1 MRSSTK
7 NRKRLFGIGILLC
20 FVTVGILL
28 PVAVSMAQEGE
39 VVIIG
44 NAVIPDRPLSKTEV
58 QNIFLGKLTKIDS
71 TKITF
76 VILKSGDIHAN
87 FLSTHLSRTPDQY
100 TKYWKKL
107 VFSGKGRTPKAFGT
121 EAEVLEYI
129 AQTQGAIGYIG
140 AATAQDLQKENIH
153 KVAVQ

>member
-7 NRKRLFGIGILLC
+7 IRNRLCGIGILLC
-20 FVTVGILL
+20 FAIVGILL
-28 PVAVSMAQEGE
+28 PVAVSIAQEGD

-44 NAVIPDRPLSKTEV
+44 NAALPDRPLSKTEV

-76 VILKSGDIHAN
+76 VILKSGDVHAN
-87 FLSTHLSRTPDQY
+87 FLATHLSRTPDQY

-107 VFSGKGRTPKAFGT
+107 VFSGKGRSPKAFGT
-121 EAEVLEYI
+121 EVELVEYV

-140 AATAQDLQKENIH
+140 ATTAQNLNNENIH
-153 KVAVQ
+153 KVVVQ